1 MERDLLQA
9 VRPNI
14 VQAIRAFRV
23 EDLLAAAEQAGH
35 HFLYANLADAQNK
48 QDVLDMLAEHFLL
61 ASHFGKNM
69 DALYDCMTDSVHKAG
84 PQRGFV
90 VVVEQIPDSSRF
102 DREAREQLLD
112 VFRDTS
118 DYWNDRK
125 VPFRCFYSIAV
136 KKAQDNPWE
145 TVEALAEQPVK
156 PTKNGVNAHFGLK
169 MPMMSSAFD
178 TSMWVAAA

>member
-1 MERDLLQA
+1 METMERDLLQA

-90 VVVEQIPDSSRF
+90 VVVGRS
-102 DREAREQLLD
+102 
-112 VFRDTS
+112 
-118 DYWNDRK
+118 
-125 VPFRCFYSIAV
+125 
-136 KKAQDNPWE
+136 
-145 TVEALAEQPVK
+145 
-156 PTKNGVNAHFGLK
+156 PT
-169 MPMMSSAFD
+169 
-178 TSMWVAAA
+178 AAASTVRPASSCWTCSATPPTTGTTERCRSVASPSP